1 MSHRIQNE
9 EDQNRE
15 GINFTKIVQLFRLLR
30 PRNTKTLA
38 RLQKFTDLDLDKIQ
52 AKTGVE
58 IKGIIVDVD
67 DTISYQHGKILE
79 ENVKHIKN
87 LRSQGVKFAVLSNMK
102 RTSRYDVIENDAI
115 ILTNFPA
122 KPDPRGFEE
131 ACKKLQLPKK
141 NIVMVGDNYV
151 TDGGAIRA
159 GINFVYVKP
168 IKLRHA
174 SLPQRIHSMIRAF
187 FIGISKI
194 HDLGRKK
201 PIVL

>member
-1 MSHRIQNE
+1 MSHRTKNE

-15 GINFTKIVQLFRLLR
+15 GVNFTKIVQLFRLLR

-38 RLQKFTDLDLDKIQ
+38 RLRKFADLDLEKIQ

-67 DTISYQHGKILE
+67 DTISYQHGQILD
-79 ENVKHIKN
+79 ENVQHIKK
-87 LRSQGVKFAVLSNMK
+87 LRSHGVKFAVLSNMK
-102 RTSRYDVIENDAI
+102 KTSRYDAIENDTI

-131 ACKKLQLPKK
+131 ACEKLNLPKK

-159 GINFVYVKP
+159 GINFIHVKP

-174 SLPQRIHSMIRAF
+174 SPAQRIHSFIRAI

-201 PIVL
+201 SIVI

>member
-1 MSHRIQNE
+1 MAHRIQNE

-15 GINFTKIVQLFRLLR
+15 GVNFTKFIQLFRLLR

-38 RLQKFTDLDLDKIQ
+38 RLQKFIDLDLGKIQ
-52 AKTGVE
+52 TKTGVE

-79 ENVKHIKN
+79 ENVRHIKK
-87 LRSQGVKFAVLSNMK
+87 LRSRGVKFAILSNMK
-102 RTSRYDVIENDAI
+102 KTSRYDVVENDAI

-122 KPDPRGFEE
+122 KPDPRGFEA
-131 ACKKLQLPKK
+131 ACKELGLPKK
-141 NIVMVGDNYV
+141 NVVMVGDNYV

-159 GINFVYVKP
+159 GLNFIHVKP
-168 IKLRHA
+168 IRLKNA
-174 SLPQRIHSMIRAF
+174 SLPQRIHGFIRAV

-194 HDLGRKK
+194 HDLGRRK
-201 PIVL
+201 PA